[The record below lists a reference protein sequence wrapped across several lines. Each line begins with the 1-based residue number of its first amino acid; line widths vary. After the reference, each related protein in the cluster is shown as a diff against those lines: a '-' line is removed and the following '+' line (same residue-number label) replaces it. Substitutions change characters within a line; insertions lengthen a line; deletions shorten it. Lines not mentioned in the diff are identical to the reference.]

1 MQLINW
7 PEREEKGIKKI
18 IKKIIRKIRNEEDI
32 YDLINKGMHV
42 GKNFWCGDSCSF
54 DMSFC
59 YLIEIGNNVTFSNRV
74 QIITHD
80 SSLHDFIHR
89 TKLGL
94 VKIDD
99 YAFIGARTL
108 IMPGVHIGKGAII
121 AADSLVVKSV
131 PDGEVWG
138 GHPAIKICDRSQ
150 LEEKFNSNEY
160 KLFDK
165 EYLDADEKKQKEI
178 RDELIKKKRCYI
190 V

>member
-99 YAFIGARTL
+99 YAFIGA
-108 IMPGVHIGKGAII
+108 
-121 AADSLVVKSV
+121 LVVKSV